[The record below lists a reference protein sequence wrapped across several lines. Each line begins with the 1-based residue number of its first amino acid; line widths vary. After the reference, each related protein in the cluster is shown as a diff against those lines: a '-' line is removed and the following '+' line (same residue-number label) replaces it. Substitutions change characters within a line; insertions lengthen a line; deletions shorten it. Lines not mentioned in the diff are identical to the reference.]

1 MDNYRQFTFI
11 VPVNTFYLLHFIT
24 KRFFYFYFL
33 DMVEMPGAA
42 SKNSICYNIPKR
54 LLLYSCASFTNTS
67 WPIHLFLH
75 LCLGKRR
82 LSLIIL
88 LKSSFL
94 KISIIMGSFVWRNLW
109 IVCLMTNIML
119 LRPGSLTPKRK
130 LVLSTSFSLSRQSI
144 DWANF
149 LIFCTV
155 HAQFVIAWT
164 TLSVDLLSHR

>member
-1 MDNYRQFTFI
+1 MYRQNTWNAKHARQQKETTIFADAFFSLSLVPKFISVHSYIFVLWTNYRQFTFI

-67 WPIHLFLH
+67 WPIHLFLN

-88 LKSSFL
+88 LKSSFFKYL
-94 KISIIMGSFVWRNLW
+94 
-109 IVCLMTNIML
+109 
-119 LRPGSLTPKRK
+119 
-130 LVLSTSFSLSRQSI
+130 
-144 DWANF
+144 
-149 LIFCTV
+149 
-155 HAQFVIAWT
+155 
-164 TLSVDLLSHR
+164 

>member
-67 WPIHLFLH
+67 WPIHLFLN

-88 LKSSFL
+88 LKSSFFKNIYNNGL
-94 KISIIMGSFVWRNLW
+94 FRLTKSMD
-109 IVCLMTNIML
+109 CLLDDQYYVIETGLFDSKKKTGFIHQL
-119 LRPGSLTPKRK
+119 
-130 LVLSTSFSLSRQSI
+130 
-144 DWANF
+144 
-149 LIFCTV
+149 
-155 HAQFVIAWT
+155 QFVET
-164 TLSVDLLSHR
+164 VD